1 MKMNTLNRRVFFFED
16 SRDIYLDNDIYSED
30 TAEDFKDDD
39 EISSAEE
46 GFMAGYLAA

>member
-1 MKMNTLNRRVFFFED
+1 MKMSTLNRRILFFD
-16 SRDIYLDNDIYSED
+16 DTHDIYLDSDIYSED
-30 TAEDFKDDD
+30 TAEDFKEDD